1 MAKNPDNN
9 DDEASVNKQPAAAA
23 AATRF
28 TYATLEMSVHGIPKC
43 IVVTPSWSTRK
54 ASSLMTV
61 VNPDAG
67 SVESFLL
74 HLLEN
79 SFTTQHLVE
88 LMKKYG
94 SRLELFLGPNTRV
107 ALLPESELTS
117 GLRKQHQA
125 NTHGDDTTSDA
136 PPKDATLALTSQY
149 RKTLT
154 PVHLMMAREV
164 HLKFDAVAS
173 LYNMIADIGETL
185 KIVAD
190 KAPHHRHV
198 VDKQT
203 EEMRYILVPNEKKTA
218 ARKEAAAKKKE
229 AAAGK
234 TNGDK
239 EEDAPAAKKARKEAP
254 AAEAD
259 PAKKLSEDE
268 SSTTSSPSEDGSSSS
283 SEEEDKGKPA
293 VEPTPKSPSKST
305 PKKPVAVA
313 ATKTTPKSKAK
324 KAKAKKGDES
334 DNTQDEETPQPP
346 PTPKST
352 AKKAK
357 ATTAA
362 KSTVAKDLSAT
373 AKKSTQ
379 KKKNKRKR
387 K

>member
-1 MAKNPDNN
+1 MAKNPDNH
-9 DDEASVNKQPAAAA
+9 DEEASVNKPPAPAAA

-28 TYATLEMSVHGIPKC
+28 TDATLEMSANGIPKC
-43 IVVTPSWSTRK
+43 IVITPSWSTRK
-54 ASSLMTV
+54 ASSLVTV
-61 VNPDAG
+61 VNPHAG

-125 NTHGDDTTSDA
+125 NTHGDDATSDA
-136 PPKDATLALTSQY
+136 KDATLALTSQY

-173 LYNMIADIGETL
+173 LYYMIADVGETL

-203 EEMRYILVPNEKKTA
+203 EEMRYILVPSEKKTA

-229 AAAGK
+229 AAPGGK

-259 PAKKLSEDE
+259 PAKKPGEDE
-268 SSTTSSPSEDGSSSS
+268 SSTTCSPSEEGSSS
-283 SEEEDKGKPA
+283 SEEEEEKGKPA
-293 VEPTPKSPSKST
+293 AKPAPKSP
-305 PKKPVAVA
+305 PKKA
-313 ATKTTPKSKAK
+313 AAAAAKTTPKSKAK

-334 DNTQDEETPQPP
+334 DNTQDEETPKPP

-352 AKKAK
+352 KKAK
-357 ATTAA
+357 ATPASKSTAA
-362 KSTVAKDLSAT
+362 KDSSAT
-373 AKKSTQ
+373 DKKSTQ